1 VTFQTV
7 AELLVNEHRGAAV
20 YAEGWQTWSPMR
32 LYRFGEAS
40 ERAADERSQVVTFRP
55 GKPVPEGMIQAEGL
69 LAVAPVG
76 GPARAWLAP
85 DPAHDVATI
94 RLTPRGEV
102 SADGPVQE
110 LEAAD
115 LAGVLAAAGDRL
127 GAGPTRAI
135 PAGWCSWSYYFKQ
148 VTEADVVENAEA
160 ARRLE
165 LPLEIVQVDDGYETE
180 IGDWLDLRPGFGS
193 LERLGQRLAAVGMRA
208 GIWIPPFMVS
218 PTSALATRHPDWL
231 VRGADAGMHWGQR
244 MRILD
249 ITNPAAADY
258 LAHVLQTFTGWG
270 YSYFKLDFLY
280 AAAIPGIDVYRRG
293 MQLVR
298 EAVGPDAIILIGGAP
313 LLPSIG
319 LCDAMRVGPDVL
331 PEEPEPQLDLDA
343 VVRITA
349 LRSWMNRRLWAND
362 PDCLVARPAIRER
375 EAWAAHVQ
383 RYGGVRFSSDRLA
396 ALDARGLDLTRRFLS
411 QAEHRQ

>member
-1 VTFQTV
+1 MTFQTV
-7 AELLVNEHRGAAV
+7 AELLVKEHRGAAV

-40 ERAADERSQVVTFRP
+40 ERPADERSQVVMFRP
-55 GKPVPEGMIQAEGL
+55 SKPIPEGVIQAEGL
-69 LAVAPVG
+69 LAVGPVD
-76 GPARAWLAP
+76 GPARAWFAP
-85 DPAHDVATI
+85 DPARDVATI
-94 RLTPRGEV
+94 RLAPGGEV
-102 SADGPVQE
+102 WADGRVE
-110 LEAAD
+110 EIVAAD

-180 IGDWLDLRPGFGS
+180 IGDWLDVRPEFGS
-193 LERLGQRLAAVGMRA
+193 LERLAQRIEAVGMRP

-218 PTSALATRHPDWL
+218 PASMLATHHPGWL

-249 ITNPAAADY
+249 ITNPAAAEY
-258 LAHVLQTFTGWG
+258 VAHVFQTFTRWG
-270 YSYFKLDFLY
+270 YTYFKLDFLY
-280 AAAIPGIDVYRRG
+280 AAAIPGIEVYRRG
-293 MQLVR
+293 MQLIR

-331 PEEPEPQLDLDA
+331 PEVPEPQLDLDA
-343 VVRITA
+343 VVRITT
-349 LRSWMNRRLWAND
+349 LRWWMNRRLWVND
-362 PDCLVARPAIRER
+362 PDCLVARPEIQER
-375 EAWAAHVQ
+375 EAWAAHVE

-396 ALDARGLDLTRRFLS
+396 ALDDRGIELTRRFLS
-411 QAEHRQ
+411 QAEHGQ